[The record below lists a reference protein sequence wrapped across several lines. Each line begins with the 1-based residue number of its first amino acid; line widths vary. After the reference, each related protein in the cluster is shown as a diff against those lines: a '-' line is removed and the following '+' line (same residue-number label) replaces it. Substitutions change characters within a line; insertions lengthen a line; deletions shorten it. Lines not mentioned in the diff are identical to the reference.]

1 MQADDTIRRE
11 TEEKI
16 WWLISAGYMQEPDD
30 MEKAVTKY
38 INSKAEKE
46 EAVTVKA

>member
-1 MQADDTIRRE
+1 MQSEDTIRRE

-16 WWLISAGYMQEPDD
+16 WWLISAGYMQEPEN
-30 MEKAVTKY
+30 MEKAVEKY